1 METTKRKVAS
11 AFIQFVPDHGIVV
24 GNDGESVEVPLHLT
38 EEWEGLG
45 YIKKKGEASKT
56 ASDGKADD
64 AAKEAASKEPAPAA
78 EDKAP

>member
-45 YIKKKGEASKT
+45 YIKKTGKDPLDHDGNGKKGGA
-56 ASDGKADD
+56 
-64 AAKEAASKEPAPAA
+64 APAA